1 MENRWQQSY
10 TIRRFK
16 ERIFLV
22 LAALAALLAA
32 LPLVLLLGYVVVR
45 GVAALNLDFF
55 LHLPAPV
62 GQPGGGMANAI
73 VGTLLIVGLGCL
85 FSLPVGILGGLWLAE
100 WGRGKRGF
108 IVRYTV
114 DVMSG
119 FPTIVFGMFAY
130 TIFVLTMRRFSALAG
145 GFALALVMLPYI
157 TKTTEEMV
165 KMVPRTLKESALA
178 LGLPEWKVMLSVILR
193 TAWSGIFTGIMLAV
207 ARAAGET
214 APLLFTAFTNSYWNL
229 RLDQPTASLTVQ
241 IYNYAISPFE
251 DWNRMAWAG
260 SLVLVLTILAVTL
273 LVRKYSQRVT
283 YG

>member
-1 MENRWQQSY
+1 ME
-10 TIRRFK
+10 IRKLK
-16 ERIFLV
+16 ERLFLALV
-22 LAALAALLAA
+22 FLAAALAV
-32 LPLVLLLGYVVVR
+32 LPLFSLLGYVVFQ
-45 GVAALNLDFF
+45 GITALNLDLF

-62 GQPGGGMANAI
+62 GQAGGGMANAI
-73 VGTLLIVGLGCL
+73 AGTLMIVGLGCL
-85 FSLPVGILGGLWLAE
+85 FSLPVGLLGGIWLAE

-119 FPTIVFGMFAY
+119 FPTILFGMFAY
-130 TIFVLTMRRFSALAG
+130 ILFVLTLRRFSALAG

-157 TKTTEEMV
+157 TKTTEEMI
-165 KMVPRTLKESALA
+165 KMVPRALKESALA
-178 LGLPEWKVMLSVILR
+178 LGLPEWKVMLFVILR
-193 TAWSGIFTGIMLAV
+193 TAWGGIFTGIMLAV

-214 APLLFTAFTNSYWNL
+214 APLLFTAFTNSYWNF
-229 RLDQPTASLTVQ
+229 RLDQPTASMTVQ

-260 SLVLVLTILAVTL
+260 SLVLVLTILAVTVI
-273 LVRKYSQRVT
+273 VRKFSKRVI